1 MRVLGAPSAPRPIT
15 SAGFPANESTACWT
29 ASASSSRIPFTGQL
43 TALPD
48 IELWDRVREDCA
60 ELPRAQYPSLRLYRS
75 PNIGRVPNSVFG
87 EIYMMPAGTQILVL
101 KEGTRRDRGKGAQFN
116 NIAAAKAVADAV
128 RSTLGPRGMDKML
141 VDSLG
146 DVVITNDGVTILKE
160 IDIEHPAAKMLVEVA
175 KTQDEEAGDGTTTAV
190 ILAGELLK
198 KAEDLIEQNI
208 HPTVIASGYRQ
219 AAEKAREVLEKVAT
233 KISIKDADVLRKVAM
248 TAMSSSGHKELLAD
262 IAVKAVSTVA
272 EQRADNSY
280 FVDDDNIQVVKK
292 QGGSIADTQ
301 LVDGIIVDKERVHPG
316 MPSEVKEAK
325 IALVDAALE
334 VKKTEI
340 DAKIEITDPAQLQA
354 FLNEEESMLK
364 RMVDIVKKSGAT
376 VIFCQKGID
385 DLAQHYLAKAD
396 IYAVRRVKKSDM
408 EKLAK
413 ATGGKVVTKLDE
425 LSKDDLGYAKLV
437 YEKKIGE
444 DEMTFVTGCKNP
456 KAMSILIRG
465 GTEHVVDEVER
476 SLEDATS
483 VVSVAIEDG
492 KVITGGGSSATEI
505 ALTLRDYASS
515 VGGREQIAIEAFADA
530 VEAIPRTLAENA
542 GLDPI
547 DILIELR
554 KEHKKGNKY
563 AGINVFSGKVSDMK
577 KENVIEPIRVGSQ
590 AISSAT
596 DAAARAPARAA
607 KAAKAEAT
615 ARSSEGPFRG
625 PSGGPHGLRSV
636 PRGGRFPR

>member
-1 MRVLGAPSAPRPIT
+1 
-15 SAGFPANESTACWT
+15 
-29 ASASSSRIPFTGQL
+29 
-43 TALPD
+43 
-48 IELWDRVREDCA
+48 
-60 ELPRAQYPSLRLYRS
+60 
-75 PNIGRVPNSVFG
+75 
-87 EIYMMPAGTQILVL
+87 MMPAGTQILVL

-128 RSTLGPRGMDKML
+128 RSTLGPRGVDKML

-248 TAMSSSGHKELLAD
+248 TAMSSKSSSGHKELLAD

-292 QGGSIADTQ
+292 QGGSIADTS
-301 LVDGIIVDKERVHPG
+301 LVDGVIVDKERVHPG

-325 IALVDAALE
+325 IAPVDAALE

-385 DLAQHYLAKAD
+385 YLAKAD

-563 AGINVFSGKVSDMK
+563 AGINVFTGKVSDMK

-590 AISSAT
+590 AISSAA
-596 DAAARAPARAA
+596 DAAVMILRIDDVIAARAG
-607 KAAKAEAT
+607 
-615 ARSSEGPFRG
+615 EGGGKG
-625 PSGGPHGLRSV
+625 PGKGGE
-636 PRGGRFPR
+636 GGEGGGDGEEF